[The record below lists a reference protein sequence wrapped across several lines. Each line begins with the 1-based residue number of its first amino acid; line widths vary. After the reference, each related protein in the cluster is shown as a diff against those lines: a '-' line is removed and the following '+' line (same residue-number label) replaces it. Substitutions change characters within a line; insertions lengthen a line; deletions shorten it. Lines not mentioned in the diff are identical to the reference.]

1 MIKAYNLTKEYDGQ
15 LVVDHI
21 SFEVPQGK
29 TLVFLGTSGS
39 GKTTTLKMINRLIA
53 PSSGSI
59 MIDGVDISEESPE
72 KLRRNIGYVIQHIG
86 LFPHMNIRQ
95 NVSVVPRML
104 NWDAERISER
114 VVFLLDLVGLQKIDP
129 NTYPDKLS
137 GGQQQRVGLARA
149 LAADPDII
157 LMDEPF
163 GSLDP
168 ITRSEIRSEFRNLEE
183 IIHKTIVLVT
193 HDVVEAWELADIVYI
208 LDQGKVQQS
217 GSPRDL
223 IWNPTNSF
231 ISDFLRPHK
240 LQLEMMTLQVGEVMP
255 FSKEKF
261 EIDPDFSVYHAI
273 QEKDKQQEKAKVNM
287 LQQAFINYKSSNS

>member
-1 MIKAYNLTKEYDGQ
+1 
-15 LVVDHI
+15 
-21 SFEVPQGK
+21 
-29 TLVFLGTSGS
+29 
-39 GKTTTLKMINRLIA
+39 
-53 PSSGSI
+53 
-59 MIDGVDISEESPE
+59 
-72 KLRRNIGYVIQHIG
+72 
-86 LFPHMNIRQ
+86 
-95 NVSVVPRML
+95 
-104 NWDAERISER
+104 
-114 VVFLLDLVGLQKIDP
+114 
-129 NTYPDKLS
+129 
-137 GGQQQRVGLARA
+137 
-149 LAADPDII
+149 
-157 LMDEPF
+157 MDEPF

-183 IIHKTIVLVT
+183 IVHKTIVLVT

-223 IWNPTNSF
+223 IWNPISSF

-255 FSKEKF
+255 FSAEKF
-261 EIDPDFSVYHAI
+261 EIDPDYSVYHAI